1 MDLDLTEAERT
12 IQAEVRGWLRDHVPA
27 QPLASPDTSEGLE
40 QHRAWERQLFDAGLA
55 AVSWPVAHGGRGLD
69 PIGTAIFYGEYVRAG
84 APGRLNRIGLGL
96 CGPTLMEWGTP
107 EQQQRWLRSI
117 LTCEHLW
124 CQGFSEPGAGS
135 DLASLRTR
143 GDLTPEGVV
152 VNGQKV
158 WTSHSRH
165 AAWMFALVRTD
176 PASRRHDGM
185 SLVMIAM
192 DSPGVEV
199 RPIRQIHGGADFSE
213 VFLTD
218 VLVPHD
224 CVVGPVGQGWK
235 VAMTTLR
242 HERGSGLNTPDH
254 FERVLREVAGMVPPE
269 RRDDPRVLERL
280 GGLTEEVEAYRRMSL
295 RTMTEMSEGRPLGPQ
310 SMMGKLWWSEMQT
323 RIFDL
328 AFDLLGEDGVL
339 ADPVGQGTSGL
350 THRYWLSRAAHIFA
364 GTNEIQRDVI
374 AERVL
379 AMPKGSRRAG

>member
-1 MDLDLTEAERT
+1 MDLDLTEAEC
-12 IQAEVRGWLRDHVPA
+12 ALRDAVRAWLEEHVPA
-27 QPLASPDTSEGLE
+27 ERLASPDTPRGLE
-40 QHRAWERQLFDAGLA
+40 QHRDWERQLFDAGFA
-55 AVSWPVAHGGRGLD
+55 AVSWPVEHGGGGLD
-69 PIGTAIFYGEYVRAG
+69 PIGTAVFYGEYVRAG

-107 EQQQRWLRSI
+107 AQQKRWLRSI
-117 LTCEHLW
+117 LTCEDLW
-124 CQGFSEPGAGS
+124 CQGFSEPDAGS
-135 DLASLRTR
+135 DLAALRTR
-143 GDLTPEGVV
+143 GELTPEGVV

-176 PASRRHDGM
+176 PDGRRHDGLT
-185 SLVMIAM
+185 LVMIAM

-199 RPIRQIHGGADFSE
+199 RPIRQIHGGVDFSE

-218 VLVPHD
+218 VQVPREGI
-224 CVVGPVGQGWK
+224 VGPIGAGWQ
-235 VAMTTLR
+235 VAMTALR

-254 FERVLREVAGMVPPE
+254 FDRALRDVAAMVPAD
-269 RRDDPRVLERL
+269 RRDDPRLLERL
-280 GGLTEEVEAYRRMSL
+280 GRLAEEVEAYRRMSL
-295 RTMTEMSEGRPLGPQ
+295 RTLTEMTEGRPLGAQ

-339 ADPVGQGTSGL
+339 ADSDDEGTAGL
-350 THRYWLSRAAHIFA
+350 SYRYWLSRAAHIFA

-379 AMPKGSRRAG
+379 AMPKGTRRAG

>member
-1 MDLDLTEAERT
+1 MDLDLTGAELALRDD
-12 IQAEVRGWLRDHVPA
+12 VRAWLHDHVPTE
-27 QPLASPDTSEGLE
+27 PLASPDTPYGLE
-40 QHRAWERQLFDAGLA
+40 QHRAWEQELFEAGYA
-55 AVSWPVAHGGRGLD
+55 AVSWPVEHGGRGLD
-69 PIGTAIFYGEYVRAG
+69 PMGTAIFYGEYVRAG
-84 APGRLNRIGLGL
+84 APARLNRIGLGL
-96 CGPTLMEWGTP
+96 CGPTLMEWGAP
-107 EQQQRWLRSI
+107 EQQERWLRSI
-117 LTCEHLW
+117 LSCEHLW

-135 DLASLRTR
+135 DLAALRTR
-143 GDLTPEGVV
+143 GDITAQGIV

-176 PASRRHDGM
+176 PDARRHDGLT
-185 SLVMIAM
+185 LVMIAM
-192 DSPGVEV
+192 DGPGVDV
-199 RPIRQIHGGADFSE
+199 RPIRQLHGGADFSE

-224 CVVGPVGQGWK
+224 CVIGPAGQGWK

-254 FERVLREVAGMVPPE
+254 FELLLHEVAGLVPAH

-280 GGLTEEVEAYRRMSL
+280 GLLSEQVEAYRRMSL
-295 RTMTEMSEGRPLGPQ
+295 RTLTEMAEDRRLGPQ

-328 AFDLLGEDGVL
+328 AFDLLGEEGVV
-339 ADPVGQGTSGL
+339 ADPPSAGTSGL
-350 THRYWLSRAAHIFA
+350 LHRYWLSRAAHIFA

-379 AMPKGSRRAG
+379 GMPKGSRRAR